1 MSAISGIQCLIS
13 GQMFAISGTMR
24 GISGARFVISGTMF
38 GISDTLLP
46 SQRHFAVLQPP
57 SVPFLEKVSKIWT
70 LRLCTSG
77 ALAGGARRSARI
89 GGTPASRR
97 GNSFQPGGRGSLPRA
112 PYGWLEVGDPSG
124 LDNCAA
130 CSRCPASKF
139 GASRDNRPVRQCLRK
154 GG

>member
-1 MSAISGIQCLIS
+1 MGTNPPATLADPRLTYTNGTLTYTPATNQFLGTN
-13 GQMFAISGTMR
+13 GQTVTA
-24 GISGARFVISGTMF
+24 
-38 GISDTLLP
+38 TL
-46 SQRHFAVLQPP
+46 
-57 SVPFLEKVSKIWT
+57 
-70 LRLCTSG
+70 
-77 ALAGGARRSARI
+77 
-89 GGTPASRR
+89 ASRR